1 MQRILIFLTFIIF
14 FFCSTDTTTST
25 VLTDT
30 TTSTVLTDTTTST
43 VLTDTTTSTVLT
55 DTTTSTV
62 LTDKANKTEITFN
75 TCPYSGILGQEL
87 EFNFSI
93 TSGDNEI
100 LEIKNIWNVYIY
112 DIKNGEFILTNTKK
126 GTTEK
131 FTEFGIALPPV
142 NTTYEYRN
150 SKGSLVGDVFELVI
164 EVTDENNN
172 VTVDNCEVILKQPE
186 FFAIPQDLKPGRYK
200 NINFENDPTCFIE
213 IYIGEPIEENI
224 LFSGFQ
230 GKNTAVDIYETDT
243 YFGSYR
249 CGKWVSVDTITK
261 QPKDTFEDGTFII
274 NLDIVPGKYFTTVP
288 IDKTCSYRLL
298 SNFRDVQN
306 WFEINYEEENEF
318 IEIDILEDTIGFFS
332 SDCGVWQKNN

>member
-1 MQRILIFLTFIIF
+1 M
-14 FFCSTDTTTST
+14 
-25 VLTDT
+25 
-30 TTSTVLTDTTTST
+30 
-43 VLTDTTTSTVLT
+43 
-55 DTTTSTV
+55 
-62 LTDKANKTEITFN
+62 
-75 TCPYSGILGQEL
+75 
-87 EFNFSI
+87 
-93 TSGDNEI
+93 
-100 LEIKNIWNVYIY
+100 
-112 DIKNGEFILTNTKK
+112 
-126 GTTEK
+126 
-131 FTEFGIALPPV
+131 
-142 NTTYEYRN
+142 
-150 SKGSLVGDVFELVI
+150 FELVI

-186 FFAIPQDLKPGRYK
+186 LLAIPQDLKPGRYK
-200 NINFENDPTCFIE
+200 NINYENDPTCFIE

-230 GKNTAVDIYETDT
+230 GKNTTVDIYETDT